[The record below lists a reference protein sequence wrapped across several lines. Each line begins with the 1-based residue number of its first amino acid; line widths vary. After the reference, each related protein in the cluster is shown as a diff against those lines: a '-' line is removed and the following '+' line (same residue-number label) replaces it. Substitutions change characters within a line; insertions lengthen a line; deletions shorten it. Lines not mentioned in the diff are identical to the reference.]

1 MTFVFSAVAAVYIA
15 FREMAAAQWV
25 FARAVCHSDGDEAML
40 NK

>member
-15 FREMAAAQWV
+15 FREMAEAQWV
-25 FARAVCHSDGDEAML
+25 SARTECHRDGEEAML